1 MTGKTTVKSGGHAY
15 SGAYHGIKSGV
26 DYRRT
31 VGSFGHRAVMSPAGL
46 PMPVDKDAP
55 LFAALDVGTNS
66 CRMLIARP
74 NVSGFDV
81 LDAFSKIIYLGSG
94 LEKTGV
100 LSEKAIVRAVEALQV
115 CATKLSYHKV
125 QHTRMITTAPARMAK
140 NGQEFVAQIDA
151 QTGLKLEI
159 VSPEQEARL
168 AAIGCAAHLKVTTEQ
183 ALIVDIGGGSTELI
197 WIDCSAVP
205 PENRRQALM
214 RLDADLADGVGAISQ
229 DGIRVVDWIS
239 VPLGIM
245 TLRDQ
250 YMDVRVD
257 KDRYALMS
265 WFFEESIEGFAAEQM
280 VNGGVPDNF
289 QIIGTSGTV
298 TTIAS
303 THLRLPRYNRSMVD
317 GQDMTAG
324 QVDAEIS
331 RYLLLGTMGRHAE
344 PCIGRNRRDL
354 IMSGAAILQ
363 AILRAWPTEVLTI
376 ADRGLREGLLYS
388 QMAHA
393 GCLNDLNLNSISW
406 A

>member
-183 ALIVDIGGGSTELI
+183 ALIGGYRR
-197 WIDCSAVP
+197 WVNRIDLDRLLCRSPRKPPSSVNAV
-205 PENRRQALM
+205 
-214 RLDADLADGVGAISQ
+214 GC
-229 DGIRVVDWIS
+229 
-239 VPLGIM
+239 
-245 TLRDQ
+245 
-250 YMDVRVD
+250 
-257 KDRYALMS
+257 
-265 WFFEESIEGFAAEQM
+265 GF
-280 VNGGVPDNF
+280 GRWSRCDF
-289 QIIGTSGTV
+289 
-298 TTIAS
+298 
-303 THLRLPRYNRSMVD
+303 PRWD
-317 GQDMTAG
+317 
-324 QVDAEIS
+324 S
-331 RYLLLGTMGRHAE
+331 RG
-344 PCIGRNRRDL
+344 
-354 IMSGAAILQ
+354 
-363 AILRAWPTEVLTI
+363 
-376 ADRGLREGLLYS
+376 
-388 QMAHA
+388 
-393 GCLNDLNLNSISW
+393 
-406 A
+406 